1 MKQKPKKYLIAI
13 VAATALVLLDQLTKY
28 LAVRY
33 LNPAD
38 GGHDVTIISG
48 VFKLQYLENRGAA
61 FGIMQGRKILLVLTT
76 VAVFALVCWLYHRI
90 PTERR
95 YRALRCVCISVMAG
109 AIGNFIDRMRLGY
122 VVDFFYFEL
131 INFPIFNVA
140 DIYVTCSV
148 IVFLLL
154 FLFYYKEEELNVI
167 LPSKTKKQ
175 HETKKR
181 QRK

>member
-1 MKQKPKKYLIAI
+1 MNQKLRKYS
-13 VAATALVLLDQLTKY
+13 VAVVAVAALVLLDQITKY
-28 LAVRY
+28 LAVQY
-33 LNPAD
+33 LNPAN
-38 GGHDVTIISG
+38 GGQDVTILSG

-76 VAVFALVCWLYHRI
+76 VLVFALVCWLYHRI
-90 PTERR
+90 PMEKR
-95 YRALRCVCISVMAG
+95 YRALRCVCVCVMAG

-148 IVFLLL
+148 IFFLLL
-154 FLFYYKEEELNVI
+154 FLFYYKEEELNCI
-167 LPSKTKKQ
+167 LPSKKK
-175 HETKKR
+175 K
-181 QRK
+181 